1 MAGRYV
7 LSEESLISRDCGSN
21 ADHTDLKEKIGGER
35 NQEKSEEATIVK
47 IW

>member
-21 ADHTDLKEKIGGER
+21 ADHTDLKEKVGGVR
-35 NQEKSEEATIVK
+35 NQGKK
-47 IW
+47 K